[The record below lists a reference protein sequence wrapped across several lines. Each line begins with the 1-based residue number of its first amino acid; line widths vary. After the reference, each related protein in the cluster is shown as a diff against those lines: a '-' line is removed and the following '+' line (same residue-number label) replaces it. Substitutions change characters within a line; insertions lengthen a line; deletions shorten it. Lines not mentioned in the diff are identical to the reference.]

1 MLGNRLTRYVAARA
15 ALSALGIFLLLMA
28 CGCGEEQQAPRQY
41 LPQVSVTPVRQQK
54 VPEYLEFV
62 GNLKAVEEVEIRAR
76 VEGYLIKRAFQDGA
90 DVNRGDLLF
99 VIDPQEYQA
108 ELERAQAQLAKD
120 RAALSYARS
129 QVRRYTPLTQQDL
142 ASEDTLENWR
152 TTVQERQGSVKA
164 GEAAMKLA
172 RLNLSYCTIRAP
184 ISGRIGRRLV
194 DVGNLVGADEETLLA
209 TIVQMH
215 PIYVYFNPSE
225 SLLPRIA
232 SGTRP
237 NPLQV
242 RLTLSGGSAYPHPG
256 KVDFI
261 DNRVDPNTATITVR
275 AVVPNPD
282 KILVPG
288 QYANV
293 RLVLGENPQALLV
306 PERAVGTD
314 QRGSYVFVLG
324 PEDKVEQR
332 YVQTGPLYSG
342 KLLLIDQGL
351 KPGEQVVVEGLQR
364 LRPGIKVKPQAASA
378 PAGPP
383 GAASGQ

>member
-1 MLGNRLTRYVAARA
+1 
-15 ALSALGIFLLLMA
+15 
-28 CGCGEEQQAPRQY
+28 
-41 LPQVSVTPVRQQK
+41 
-54 VPEYLEFV
+54 
-62 GNLKAVEEVEIRAR
+62 
-76 VEGYLIKRAFQDGA
+76 
-90 DVNRGDLLF
+90 
-99 VIDPQEYQA
+99 
-108 ELERAQAQLAKD
+108 
-120 RAALSYARS
+120 
-129 QVRRYTPLTQQDL
+129 
-142 ASEDTLENWR
+142 
-152 TTVQERQGSVKA
+152 
-164 GEAAMKLA
+164 
-172 RLNLSYCTIRAP
+172 
-184 ISGRIGRRLV
+184 
-194 DVGNLVGADEETLLA
+194 VGNLVGADEETLLA
-209 TIVQMH
+209 TIVQMN

-232 SGTRP
+232 SRNRP
-237 NPLQV
+237 SPLQV

-332 YVQTGPLYSG
+332 YVQTGPLYPG
-342 KLLLIDQGL
+342 NLLLIDQGL

-364 LRPGIKVKPQAASA
+364 LRPGLKVKPQAASA
-378 PAGPP
+378 PAESS